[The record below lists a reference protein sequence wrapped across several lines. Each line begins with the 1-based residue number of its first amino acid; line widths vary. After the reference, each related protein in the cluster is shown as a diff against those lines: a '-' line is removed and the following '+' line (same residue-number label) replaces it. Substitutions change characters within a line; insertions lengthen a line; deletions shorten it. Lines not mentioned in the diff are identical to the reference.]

1 MPTPITAHHTA
12 AGTWLIPATPEGQD
26 LLDAVHAAAPPTRPL
41 WHDLL
46 ALVVPLVAAL
56 AWVVLVPPL
65 TAASATPHPDSAGL
79 AISRV
84 FGAVLTAA
92 AGLLLAPSILRA
104 QDRARAGR
112 ARVRL
117 EESGLAVE
125 APPVLWGQTLER
137 EHHYRQTLQLAVAH
151 GRERPEDPFSPERID
166 SALASL
172 PDVDG
177 VPALSVL
184 WHAGQQGTAE
194 DVAHALLER
203 RAALETERAQQSAA
217 ARAAREQGQQTARAQ
232 ALHDARDAA
241 TRSH

>member
-1 MPTPITAHHTA
+1 MSCRLHRA
-12 AGTWLIPATPEGQD
+12 AGGCRGPRHVPA
-26 LLDAVHAAAPPTRPL
+26 
-41 WHDLL
+41 
-46 ALVVPLVAAL
+46 
-56 AWVVLVPPL
+56 L
-65 TAASATPHPDSAGL
+65 TASRAPCPPPPASG
-79 AISRV
+79 
-84 FGAVLTAA
+84 G
-92 AGLLLAPSILRA
+92 
-104 QDRARAGR
+104 
-112 ARVRL
+112 
-117 EESGLAVE
+117 
-125 APPVLWGQTLER
+125 
-137 EHHYRQTLQLAVAH
+137 
-151 GRERPEDPFSPERID
+151 DPFSPERID

>member
-1 MPTPITAHHTA
+1 GTCRGDELPAASSCRRLPWTATRPRPDRVP
-12 AGTWLIPATPEGQD
+12 GPL
-26 LLDAVHAAAPPTRPL
+26 PPT
-41 WHDLL
+41 
-46 ALVVPLVAAL
+46 
-56 AWVVLVPPL
+56 
-65 TAASATPHPDSAGL
+65 
-79 AISRV
+79 
-84 FGAVLTAA
+84 
-92 AGLLLAPSILRA
+92 
-104 QDRARAGR
+104 
-112 ARVRL
+112 ARV
-117 EESGLAVE
+117 
-125 APPVLWGQTLER
+125 
-137 EHHYRQTLQLAVAH
+137 
-151 GRERPEDPFSPERID
+151 GREDPFSPERID

>member
-1 MPTPITAHHTA
+1 M
-12 AGTWLIPATPEGQD
+12 
-26 LLDAVHAAAPPTRPL
+26 
-41 WHDLL
+41 
-46 ALVVPLVAAL
+46 AAL

>member
-65 TAASATPHPDSAGL
+65 TAAFATPHPDSAGL

-84 FGAVLTAA
+84 FGAVLTVA

-137 EHHYRQTLQLAVAH
+137 EHHYRQTLQFTVAH

-177 VPALSVL
+177 VPALRVL

-194 DVAHALLER
+194 DVARALLER
-203 RAALETERAQQSAA
+203 RAAQEAAA
-217 ARAAREQGQQTARAQ
+217 ARAACAAQEVGRAQ
-232 ALHDARDAA
+232 ALHAAHDAA
-241 TRSH
+241 THSL

>member
-1 MPTPITAHHTA
+1 M
-12 AGTWLIPATPEGQD
+12 
-26 LLDAVHAAAPPTRPL
+26 
-41 WHDLL
+41 HDLL

-65 TAASATPHPDSAGL
+65 TAASATPHRDSAGL

>member
-1 MPTPITAHHTA
+1 MCIR
-12 AGTWLIPATPEGQD
+12 D
-26 LLDAVHAAAPPTRPL
+26 R
-41 WHDLL
+41 
-46 ALVVPLVAAL
+46 
-56 AWVVLVPPL
+56 
-65 TAASATPHPDSAGL
+65 

-112 ARVRL
+112 ARTRL

-137 EHHYRQTLQLAVAH
+137 EHHYRQTLQLAVAQ
-151 GRERPEDPFSPERID
+151 GRERPEDPLSPERID

-177 VPALSVL
+177 VPALRVL

-194 DVAHALLER
+194 DVARALL
-203 RAALETERAQQSAA
+203 LS
-217 ARAAREQGQQTARAQ
+217 
-232 ALHDARDAA
+232 LIHI
-241 TRSH
+241 

>member
-41 WHDLL
+41 LHDLL
-46 ALVVPLVAAL
+46 ALVVPLVAAF
-56 AWVVLVPPL
+56 AWVALIPPL
-65 TAASATPHPDSAGL
+65 TAAFATPHPDSAGL
-79 AISRV
+79 AISQV
-84 FGAVLTAA
+84 LGAVLTVT

-112 ARVRL
+112 ARTRL
-117 EESGLAVE
+117 EESGLAME
-125 APPVLWGQTLER
+125 APPMLWGQTPES

-177 VPALSVL
+177 VPALHVL
-184 WHAGQQGTAE
+184 WHAGQQGTTE
-194 DVAHALLER
+194 DVARALLER
-203 RAALETERAQQSAA
+203 RAAQEAA
-217 ARAAREQGQQTARAQ
+217 AAHAAHAAQEVGRAQ
-232 ALHDARDAA
+232 ALHAAHDAA